1 VHLIGF
7 VFVEAIQ
14 KKEAERVEE
23 MTSGGNDEDS
33 GNPQSESTAVLSTAD
48 APAADSNED
57 SSSEATVQNSV
68 S

>member
-1 VHLIGF
+1 MHLIGF

-23 MTSGGNDEDS
+23 MTSGVNDEDS
-33 GNPQSESTAVLSTAD
+33 GNQQSESTAVLSTAD
-48 APAADSNED
+48 APAVDSNED